1 MYALDGIRVLDLTRI
16 MAGPWSTQ
24 ILADLG
30 ADVVKIEHPGSGDD
44 TRSWGRRIGS
54 TSSTYFLS
62 ANRNKR
68 SVAVDFNNPAGVS
81 LILDLASKSDV
92 VVENFK
98 EGGLKRFGLDYQSLA
113 ARNPKLIYCSISGY
127 GRESPSAG
135 KPGYDLVA
143 QAEAGLMAINGE
155 LGQVP
160 LKFGVAAVDL
170 FTGMYATQAILAALL
185 ARNTTG
191 VGQHID
197 LALFDCGL
205 SILSYLGTAALA
217 NGHPPPRH
225 GNEHPDVVP
234 YGLFKAADGPL
245 IIAIGNDGQF
255 KKFCSNVLMR
265 ADIADDPRFATNRL
279 RAQNRQ
285 ELRAVFVPAVASCR
299 RSQLLAGMQAHAI
312 PGGEVREVGEALASA
327 DAQAR
332 RMVRSV
338 PIADGQHVDILASPL
353 KLSGTP
359 VREPVAPP
367 EVGEHTDLV
376 LREILGL
383 ASTEIQALRQSG
395 AVA

>member
-367 EVGEHTDLV
+367 EVGEHTDMV

>member
-30 ADVVKIEHPGSGDD
+30 ADVVKIENPGSGDD

-68 SVAVDFNNPAGVS
+68 SVAVDFNNPAGVA

-113 ARNPKLIYCSISGY
+113 SRNPKLIYCSISGY
-127 GRESPSAG
+127 GRESPSAN

-217 NGHPPPRH
+217 NGSPPPRH

-234 YGLFKAADGPL
+234 YGLFEAADGPL

-255 KKFCSNVLMR
+255 KKFCSNVLER

-285 ELRAVFVPAVASCR
+285 ELRAVFVPAVSSCR
-299 RSQLLAGMQAHAI
+299 RSHLLAGMQTHAI
-312 PGGEVREVGEALASA
+312 PGGEVREVSEALASA

-338 PIADGQHVDILASPL
+338 QIADGQHVDILASPL

-359 VREPVAPP
+359 VREPAAPP
-367 EVGEHTDLV
+367 EVGEHTDRV

-383 ASTEIQALRQSG
+383 ASTEIQALRRSG

>member
-1 MYALDGIRVLDLTRI
+1 MYALDGIRILDLTRI

-30 ADVVKIEHPGSGDD
+30 ADVIKIENPGSGDD

-68 SVAVDFNNPAGVS
+68 SVAVDFNNPAGVG
-81 LILDLASKSDV
+81 LILELADKSDV

-113 ARNPKLIYCSISGY
+113 SRNPKLIYCSISGY

-135 KPGYDLVA
+135 RPGYDLVA

-155 LGQVP
+155 LDQVP

-185 ARNTTG
+185 ARHTTG
-191 VGQHID
+191 AGQHID

-234 YGLFKAADGPL
+234 YGLFEAADGPV

-255 KKFCSNVLMR
+255 KKFCSNVLER
-265 ADIADDPRFATNRL
+265 PDIADDPRFATNRL
-279 RAQNRQ
+279 RAQNRK
-285 ELRAVFVPAVASCR
+285 ELRALFVPAVSSCR
-299 RSQLLAGMQAHAI
+299 RSQLLAGMQTHSI

-338 PIADGQHVDILASPL
+338 PTADGESVDILASPL
-353 KLSGTP
+353 RFSGTP
-359 VREPVAPP
+359 VREPTAPP
-367 EVGEHTDLV
+367 EVGQHTDAV
-376 LREILGL
+376 LQEILGL
-383 ASTEIQALRQSG
+383 ASADIQELRKSG

>member
-30 ADVVKIEHPGSGDD
+30 ADVVKIENPVSGDD
-44 TRSWGRRIGS
+44 TRSWGQRIGS

-68 SVAVDFNNPAGVS
+68 SVAVDFNNPAGVA
-81 LILDLASKSDV
+81 LILALASKSDV
-92 VVENFK
+92 VVENYK
-98 EGGLKRFGLDYQSLA
+98 EGGLKRFGLDYQSLVS
-113 ARNPKLIYCSISGY
+113 RNPKLIYCSISGY

-191 VGQHID
+191 VGQQID

-234 YGLFKAADGPL
+234 YGLFEAADGPV

-255 KKFCSNVLMR
+255 KKFCGSVLER
-265 ADIADDPRFATNRL
+265 PDIANDPRFATNRL
-279 RAQNRQ
+279 RAQNRK
-285 ELRAVFVPAVASCR
+285 ELRALFVPAVSSCR
-299 RSQLLAGMQAHAI
+299 RSQLLAGMQIHSI
-312 PGGEVREVGEALASA
+312 PGGEVREVSEALASA

-338 PIADGQHVDILASPL
+338 PIADGEHVDILASPL
-353 KLSGTP
+353 RFSGTP
-359 VREPVAPP
+359 VREPIAPP
-367 EVGEHTDLV
+367 EIGQHTDIV
-376 LREILGL
+376 LQEILGL
-383 ASTEIQALRQSG
+383 GSADIRELRKSG